1 MDRIRITQPVAEKLS
16 AYHLSV
22 GKSKES
28 LSFAYATAVETS
40 DGDLVVILAEP
51 DDVLLLAPD
60 CYISAG
66 AAHLSVPAD
75 VRAGFVMRGI
85 EKKRK
90 VLVLVDIHDHFFAAR
105 ASYSGTDDRDD
116 LRTAIQYKKHLSGYL
131 GEGQSVIAISLL
143 IARNEWAAR
152 RVVWN
157 SGGKPTFKYL
167 TVDVLGESL
176 HRNGIANACTE
187 PEPWS
192 VRQSG
197 LISPQQSAAI
207 KSMHLCIVGGGGTG
221 SIAFEA
227 ACRLGFGSIDVIDQD
242 QIEISNLNR
251 FHGASASDVGKQKA
265 EFLAARGRKLFPDGQ
280 FRAINTDAFTEAA
293 TQSLTG
299 SDIIIGCVDNAET
312 RWYLNRLA
320 VQFAIP
326 YFDCGNLIQLE
337 PEVVLHS
344 RVNAV
349 IPGLT
354 RCGHCSDIEFMPRK
368 IPDSFVDTNSL
379 RAQREAGYV
388 QNQSADIPAPAIYP
402 LNLQTVS
409 WLMNELLNWLCGRAF
424 AHSIYHRSNR
434 NFIERL
440 DRTNYP
446 AGPAEDCP
454 VCSSL
459 LGTCFENR
467 LPRRGGEVCLSNFSP
482 EMEINHG

>member
-16 AYHLSV
+16 AYHLPVS
-22 GKSKES
+22 KSKES
-28 LSFAYATAVETS
+28 LSFAFATAVITS
-40 DGDLVVILAEP
+40 DGDHVIMMAEP

-60 CYISAG
+60 CYISSG

-75 VRAGFVMRGI
+75 VRAGVVMRGI
-85 EKKRK
+85 EKKWK
-90 VLVLVDIHDHFFAAR
+90 VLVLIDIHDHFFSDEAHF
-105 ASYSGTDDRDD
+105 SGTDDRDD
-116 LRTAIQYKKHLSGYL
+116 LRTAVQYKKFLSRYL
-131 GEGQSVIAISLL
+131 EEGKSIIAISMLL
-143 IARNEWAAR
+143 GRREWAAR

-157 SGGKPTFKYL
+157 SAGKPVFRYFTI
-167 TVDVLGESL
+167 DVMGESL
-176 HRNGIANACTE
+176 QRHGIVNGCS
-187 PEPWS
+187 EPWS

-197 LISPQQSAAI
+197 LISSQQSAAI
-207 KSMHLCIVGGGGTG
+207 KSMRLGIIGGGGTG
-221 SIAFEA
+221 SIAFET
-227 ACRLGFGSIDVIDQD
+227 ACRLGFRSIDVIDQD
-242 QIEISNLNR
+242 RIEISNLNR
-251 FHGASASDVGKQKA
+251 FHGASASDVGKNKA
-265 EFLAARGRKLFPDGQ
+265 EFLATRGKDLFPDGH

-293 TQSLTG
+293 TQSLIG

-337 PEVVLHS
+337 PEIVLHS

-368 IPDSFVDTNSL
+368 IPDSFVDTNTL
-379 RAQREAGYV
+379 RAQREAGYM
-388 QNQSADIPAPAIYP
+388 QNQPAELPAPAIYP

-409 WLMNELLNWLCGRAF
+409 WLMSELLNWLCGRTF
-424 AHSIYHRSNR
+424 AHSIYYRSNR
-434 NFIERL
+434 NLIERL
-440 DRTNYP
+440 DRSNYP
-446 AGPAEDCP
+446 SGPAEDCP

-459 LGTCFENR
+459 LGTCFESS
-467 LPRRGGEVCLSNFSP
+467 LPRRGGGVCLSNINP